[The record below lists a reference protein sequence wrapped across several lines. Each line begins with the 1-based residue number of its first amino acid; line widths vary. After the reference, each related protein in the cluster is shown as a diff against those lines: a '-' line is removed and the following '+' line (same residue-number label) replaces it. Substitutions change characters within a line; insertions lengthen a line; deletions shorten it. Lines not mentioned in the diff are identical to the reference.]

1 MGMVSLMSNSKFD
14 LTTYDDNMIAVDS
27 LKMRNEAKG
36 ISIQSITGRE
46 KGIV

>member
-1 MGMVSLMSNSKFD
+1 MVSLMSNARID
-14 LTTYDDNMIAVDS
+14 PMTYDDNMIAVDS
-27 LKMRNEAKG
+27 LNMRSEAKG

>member
-14 LTTYDDNMIAVDS
+14 MTTYDDNMIAVDS
-27 LKMRNEAKG
+27 LNMRNEAKG